1 LLAAAV
7 AALVLALPAA
17 AAADE
22 LQVFE
27 LAKTRFD
34 AGQYE
39 EAASR
44 FAAMLD
50 PANPPCEKGPT
61 DPGGAPCRITDADLI
76 ERARALAAAS
86 LIALGRGGEA
96 EPHIERLL
104 LSNPAYTPNPALFQP
119 EVIDRFTAVRARI
132 REQIEATAKR
142 KADQERAKRLAAQRA
157 REAERRWI
165 AGLQRLAAEERV
177 VEKRSRWIAAL
188 PFGIG
193 QFQNGDTGLGW
204 AFLVSQALA
213 GATTI
218 VSAIVVGGYEGVD
231 VTPEPTPTAP
241 GEERQDVDID
251 ALNSQIQT
259 ATTINRVAF
268 GAWAALTAVGIVHA
282 QVTFVPDRVTVRT
295 RPVPP
300 PPPSFSAGPTVSVMP
315 GGVGLGV
322 TGRF

>member
-1 LLAAAV
+1 V
-7 AALVLALPAA
+7 

-44 FAAMLD
+44 FAAMLN
-50 PANPPCEKGPT
+50 AGSPPCEKGPT
-61 DPGGAPCRITDADLI
+61 DPAGPPCRITDADLI

-96 EPHIERLL
+96 DPYIEQLL
-104 LSNPAYTPNPALFQP
+104 LSNPAYAPNPALFQP
-119 EVIDRFTAVRARI
+119 EVIDRFTAVRARL
-132 REQIEATAKR
+132 REKIEAAAKQ
-142 KADQERAKRLAAQRA
+142 KADAERAKRLAAQRA
-157 REAERRWI
+157 REEERRWI
-165 AGLQRLAAEERV
+165 EGLRRLAAEERV
-177 VEKRSRWIAAL
+177 VERRSRWIAAL

-193 QFQNGDTGLGW
+193 QFQNGDNGLGW
-204 AFLVSQALA
+204 AFLVSEVLT

-218 VSAIVVGGYEGVD
+218 VSAIVVGGFEGVD
-231 VTPEPTPTAP
+231 VTPASTPTAP
-241 GEERQDVDID
+241 GEERVEVDID
-251 ALNSQIQT
+251 QLNSQIQA
-259 ATTINRVAF
+259 ATLVNRVAF
-268 GAWAALTAVGIVHA
+268 GVWAGLTVVGIVHA

-300 PPPSFSAGPTVSVMP
+300 PPPSFSAAPTVSVGP
-315 GGVGLGV
+315 GAVGLGV
-322 TGRF
+322 KGRF